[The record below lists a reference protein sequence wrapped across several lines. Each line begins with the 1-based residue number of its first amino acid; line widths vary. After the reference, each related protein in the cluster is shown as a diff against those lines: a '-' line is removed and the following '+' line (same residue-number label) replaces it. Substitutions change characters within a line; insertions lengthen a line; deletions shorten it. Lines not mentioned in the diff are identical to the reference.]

1 MLCLIWLCSS
11 FLAVRNTPR
20 LGAGEQ
26 EKIIPDYYILS
37 KHVSAKGMLLQQ
49 QYRTMYADQRI
60 AVETVTFKNK
70 KNDKKNKVPLFT
82 LGSVCSTN
90 AGEAEQIP
98 ETNNLNQT

>member
-1 MLCLIWLCSS
+1 MEIRELQW
-11 FLAVRNTPR
+11 
-20 LGAGEQ
+20 
-26 EKIIPDYYILS
+26 K
-37 KHVSAKGMLLQQ
+37 LLHLK
-49 QYRTMYADQRI
+49 T
-60 AVETVTFKNK
+60 K

>member
-1 MLCLIWLCSS
+1 M
-11 FLAVRNTPR
+11 
-20 LGAGEQ
+20 
-26 EKIIPDYYILS
+26 
-37 KHVSAKGMLLQQ
+37 
-49 QYRTMYADQRI
+49 
-60 AVETVTFKNK
+60 ETVTFKNK